1 MRYSAIVRA
10 VYSSVWAILPEK
22 LEAIAEFLHMKVAGG
37 TSAPEII
44 NAIRAENAA
53 AAARV
58 KSLATGKP
66 GSVAVLPLYGLIN
79 QRASGDFSGPSG
91 TSVQEF
97 TQQFRQAVND
107 PNVTAIVIDVD
118 SPGGTVSGVD
128 ELATEI
134 FNARKQKK
142 ITAVSNCLCASAAYY
157 LASQASEMVVSPSS
171 LTGSIGVYQLH
182 EDDSAALDNMGVK
195 FTFISAGKY
204 KTEGNSFQPLDDEAR
219 TAMQGVVD
227 DFYGMFTKAVA
238 RGRGVAVKSVVN
250 GFGQG
255 RCLTAQDAVKQG
267 LADRIATFDEVL
279 GKYGVKTSSSAS
291 ARAEGFSAKQQLER
305 ELAAKGESLVTGKL
319 VYAGVETDGTIVAKF
334 AADNDTVVD
343 DDDEMND
350 AECTCECDS
359 CQAGDCS
366 GCTHEGCDPDEENCE
381 GCGMASAAK
390 PDPDL
395 SKAQA
400 EARSRR
406 LRLAS
411 L

>member
-22 LEAIAEFLHMKVAGG
+22 LEAIAAFLQMKMEGHSA
-37 TSAPEII
+37 APEVIA
-44 NAIRAENAA
+44 AIRAENGI
-53 AAARV
+53 AAARL
-58 KSLATGKP
+58 KALSSGRP

-79 QRASGDFSGPSG
+79 QRVSGDVSGPSG

-128 ELATEI
+128 ELAAEI
-134 FNARKQKK
+134 YAARKQKK
-142 ITAVSNCLCASAAYY
+142 ITAVSNCLCASAAYW
-157 LASQASEMVVSPSS
+157 LASQASELCVSPSS

-182 EDDSAALDNMGVK
+182 EDDSSALDNMGVK

-219 TAMQGVVD
+219 AAMQDTVD
-227 DFYGMFTKAVA
+227 SFYSMFTKAVA
-238 RGRGVAVKSVVN
+238 RGRGVAVKAVVN

-267 LADRIATFDEVL
+267 LADRVATLDEVL
-279 GKYGVKTSSSAS
+279 GKYGVKQSAGTS
-291 ARAEGFSAKQQLER
+291 ARADLSGPAISAAGQEP
-305 ELAAKGESLVTGKL
+305 VT
-319 VYAGVETDGTIVAKF
+319 DQ
-334 AADNDTVVD
+334 
-343 DDDEMND
+343 DDEMSASGGCSCACDACKND
-350 AECTCECDS
+350 ACD
-359 CQAGDCS
+359 A
-366 GCTHEGCDPDEENCE
+366 CTHEACDAEAEGCQ
-381 GCGMASAAK
+381 GCGMSLAAK

-395 SKAQA
+395 SVAEA

-406 LRLAS
+406 LQLAKI
-411 L
+411 

>member
-1 MRYSAIVRA
+1 MRYPAIVRA

-22 LEAIAEFLHMKVAGG
+22 LEAITAFLQMKMEGHSA
-37 TSAPEII
+37 APEVIA
-44 NAIRAENAA
+44 AIRAENAA

-79 QRASGDFSGPSG
+79 QRVSGDVSGPSG

-128 ELATEI
+128 ELAAEI
-134 FNARKQKK
+134 HAARKQKK
-142 ITAVSNCLCASAAYY
+142 ITAVSNCLCASAAYW
-157 LASQASEMVVSPSS
+157 LASQASELCVSPSS

-182 EDDSAALDNMGVK
+182 EDDSSALDNMGVK

-219 TAMQGVVD
+219 TAMQSVVD

-238 RGRGVAVKSVVN
+238 RGRGVAVKAVVN

-267 LADRIATFDEVL
+267 LADRVATLDEVL
-279 GKYGVKTSSSAS
+279 GKYGVKQGSGINGQGS
-291 ARAEGFSAKQQLER
+291 ARASG
-305 ELAAKGESLVTGKL
+305 
-319 VYAGVETDGTIVAKF
+319 AGVPGLASETGGSPS
-334 AADNDTVVD
+334 AAGQEPVVD
-343 DDDEMND
+343 QDDELSEAGGCTCACDACQND
-350 AECTCECDS
+350 ACD
-359 CQAGDCS
+359 A
-366 GCTHEGCDPDEENCE
+366 CTHEGCDAEAEGCE

-395 SKAQA
+395 SKAEA
-400 EARSRR
+400 EARARR
-406 LRLAS
+406 LRLAK

>member
-22 LEAIAEFLHMKVAGG
+22 LEAIATFLNLKISGG
-37 TSAPEII
+37 SSAPEVLA
-44 NAIRAENAA
+44 AIRQENAA
-53 AAARV
+53 AASRV
-58 KSLATGKP
+58 KALSTGKP

-79 QRASGDFSGPSG
+79 QRNSGDFSGPSG

-142 ITAVSNCLCASAAYY
+142 ITAVSNCLCASGAYY

-195 FTFISAGKY
+195 FTFISAGKF
-204 KTEGNSFQPLDDEAR
+204 KTEGNRFQPLDDEAR
-219 TAMQGVVD
+219 TAMQSVVD
-227 DFYGMFTKAVA
+227 DFYNMFTKAVA
-238 RGRGVAVKSVVN
+238 RGRGASVKSVVN

-267 LADRIATFDEVL
+267 LADRVATFDEVL
-279 GKYGVKTSSSAS
+279 SKYGVSQSSSA
-291 ARAEGFSAKQQLER
+291 ARASASS
-305 ELAAKGESLVTGKL
+305 APM
-319 VYAGVETDGTIVAKF
+319 
-334 AADNDTVVD
+334 AADDTTVVD
-343 DDDEMND
+343 QDDEMSAD
-350 AECTCECDS
+350 VCSCECES
-359 CQAGDCS
+359 CQADDCS
-366 GCTHEGCDPDEENCE
+366 GCAHDGCDVDEEGCD
-381 GCGMASAAK
+381 GCGMASAVK
-390 PDPDL
+390 RDPDL
-395 SKAQA
+395 SKAEA
-400 EARSRR
+400 EARGRR
-406 LRLAS
+406 LRLAT

>member
-22 LEAIAEFLHMKVAGG
+22 LEAIAAFLQMKIEGHSA
-37 TSAPEII
+37 APEVIA
-44 NAIRAENAA
+44 AIRAENAI

-58 KSLATGKP
+58 KSLSTGKP
-66 GSVAVLPLYGLIN
+66 GSIAVLPLYGIIN
-79 QRASGDFSGPSG
+79 QRVSGDVSGPSG

-107 PNVTAIVIDVD
+107 PNVTAIIIDVD

-128 ELATEI
+128 ELAAEI
-134 FNARKQKK
+134 FAARKQKK

-157 LASQASEMVVSPSS
+157 LASQASEMCVSPSS

-238 RGRGVAVKSVVN
+238 RGRGVAVKAVVN

-279 GKYGVKTSSSAS
+279 GKYGVKQSSGAS
-291 ARAEGFSAKQQLER
+291 ARAGIELTPAQAAANPGFMATVAPGVIKITGQEP
-305 ELAAKGESLVTGKL
+305 VT
-319 VYAGVETDGTIVAKF
+319 DQ
-334 AADNDTVVD
+334 
-343 DDDEMND
+343 DDEMSASRCSCTCDACQND
-350 AECTCECDS
+350 ACD
-359 CQAGDCS
+359 A
-366 GCTHEGCDPDEENCE
+366 CTHEGCDMEAEGCE
-381 GCGMASAAK
+381 GCGMSSAAK

-395 SKAQA
+395 SKAEA
-400 EARSRR
+400 EARARR
-406 LRLAS
+406 LQLAKI
-411 L
+411 

>member
-22 LEAIAEFLHMKVAGG
+22 LEAIAAFLQMKIEGG
-37 TSAPEII
+37 ASSPEVIA
-44 NAIRAENAA
+44 AIRAENAI

-58 KSLATGKP
+58 KSLSTGKP
-66 GSVAVLPLYGLIN
+66 GSIAVLPLYGIIN

-107 PNVTAIVIDVD
+107 PNVTAIIIDVD

-128 ELATEI
+128 ELAAEI
-134 FNARKQKK
+134 YAARKQKK

-157 LASQASEMVVSPSS
+157 LASQASEMCVSPSS

-195 FTFISAGKY
+195 FTFIKAGKY

-219 TAMQGVVD
+219 TAIQSVVD
-227 DFYGMFTKAVA
+227 DFYSMFTKAVA
-238 RGRGVAVKSVVN
+238 RGRGVAVKAVVN

-279 GKYGVKTSSSAS
+279 GKYGVKQGSSTS
-291 ARAEGFSAKQQLER
+291 ARASALELTPAEARANPGFMASVAGI
-305 ELAAKGESLVTGKL
+305 AVKGNTEPVT
-319 VYAGVETDGTIVAKF
+319 DQ
-334 AADNDTVVD
+334 
-343 DDDEMND
+343 DDEMNAGGCTCACEACRAGNCDACTHDGCD
-350 AECTCECDS
+350 AE
-359 CQAGDCS
+359 A
-366 GCTHEGCDPDEENCE
+366 EGCQ
-381 GCGMASAAK
+381 GCGMAVTKEQVAAHFQEAIA
-390 PDPDL
+390 
-395 SKAQA
+395 SRTAFAEA
-400 EARSRR
+400 EARARR
-406 LRLAS
+406 LQLAKV
-411 L
+411 

>member
-22 LEAIAEFLHMKVAGG
+22 LEAIAAFLNMKLAGE
-37 TSAPEII
+37 SATPELIA
-44 NAIRAENAA
+44 AIRADNIA

-58 KSLATGKP
+58 KSLSNGKP
-66 GSVAVLPLYGLIN
+66 GSIAVLPLYGLIN
-79 QRASGDFSGPSG
+79 QRVSGDVSGPSG

-97 TQQFRQAVND
+97 TRQFRQVVND
-107 PNVTAIVIDVD
+107 PNVTAIIIDVD
-118 SPGGTVSGVD
+118 SPGGTISGVD

-134 FNARKQKK
+134 FNARKTKK

-157 LASQASEMVVSPSS
+157 LASQASEVCVSPSS
-171 LTGSIGVYQLH
+171 LTGSIGVYRLH

-238 RGRGVAVKSVVN
+238 RGRGVAVKAVVN

-267 LADRIATFDEVL
+267 LADRIASFDEVL
-279 GKYGVKTSSSAS
+279 GKYGVKQSSSAS
-291 ARAEGFSAKQQLER
+291 ARAAI
-305 ELAAKGESLVTGKL
+305 ELTPEQAAANPAFMATVAPGVIKITGQMPVT
-319 VYAGVETDGTIVAKF
+319 DQ
-334 AADNDTVVD
+334 
-343 DDDEMND
+343 DDEMSAGSCSCTCDACQND
-350 AECTCECDS
+350 ACD
-359 CQAGDCS
+359 A
-366 GCTHEGCDPDEENCE
+366 CTHEGCDAEAEGCE
-381 GCGMASAAK
+381 GCGMAAVAQ

-395 SKAQA
+395 SKAEA
-400 EARSRR
+400 EARARR
-406 LRLAS
+406 LTLAKV
-411 L
+411 

>member
-10 VYSSVWAILPEK
+10 VYSSVWAIQPEK
-22 LEAIAEFLHMKVAGG
+22 LEAIAAFLQMKIEGG
-37 TSAPEII
+37 SAAPEVIA
-44 NAIRAENAA
+44 AIRAENAV

-58 KSLATGKP
+58 KSLSTGKP
-66 GSVAVLPLYGLIN
+66 GSIAVLPLYGIIN

-107 PNVTAIVIDVD
+107 PNVTAIILDVD

-134 FNARKQKK
+134 YNARKQKK

-157 LASQASEMVVSPSS
+157 LASQANEMCVSPSS

-182 EDDSAALDNMGVK
+182 EDDSTALENLGVR

-227 DFYGMFTKAVA
+227 DFYGMFTKAIA
-238 RGRGVAVKSVVN
+238 RGRGVAVKAVVN

-267 LADRIATFDEVL
+267 LADRVATLDDVL
-279 GKYGVKTSSSAS
+279 AKYGVRPNGSA
-291 ARAEGFSAKQQLER
+291 AAELPGGLTRAQMIEANPGLVASVGEPALLA
-305 ELAAKGESLVTGKL
+305 ELAPKGDS
-319 VYAGVETDGTIVAKF
+319 TDCA
-334 AADNDTVVD
+334 
-343 DDDEMND
+343 
-350 AECTCECDS
+350 CECQS
-359 CQAGDCS
+359 CEAGDCS
-366 GCTHEGCDPDEENCE
+366 ACTHEACDPEAENCE
-381 GCGMASAAK
+381 GCGMVAAK
-390 PDPDL
+390 VTPDT
-395 SKAQA
+395 SSTAQADA
-400 EARSRR
+400 EARERR
-406 LRLAS
+406 LRLAA

>member
-22 LEAIAEFLHMKVAGG
+22 LEAIAAFLQMKIEGRASSSEVIA
-37 TSAPEII
+37 
-44 NAIRAENAA
+44 AIQAENAA

-58 KSLATGKP
+58 QSLSTGKP
-66 GSVAVLPLYGLIN
+66 GSVAVLPLYGIIN

-97 TQQFRQAVND
+97 TRQFRQAVND
-107 PNVTAIVIDVD
+107 PNVTSIVIDVD

-134 FNARKQKK
+134 YGARKQKK

-157 LASQASEMVVSPSS
+157 LASQANEVCVSPSS

-182 EDDSAALDNMGVK
+182 EDDSAALDNIGVK

-227 DFYGMFTKAVA
+227 DYYDLFTKAVA
-238 RGRGVAVKSVVN
+238 RGRGVAVKAVRN
-250 GFGQG
+250 GFGEG
-255 RCLTAQDAVKQG
+255 RSLTAQDAVKQG
-267 LADRIATFDEVL
+267 LADRVATLDDVL
-279 GKYGVKTSSSAS
+279 SKYGVKPGGTSAASENVGVMAASLGTEELSA
-291 ARAEGFSAKQQLER
+291 
-305 ELAAKGESLVTGKL
+305 
-319 VYAGVETDGTIVAKF
+319 
-334 AADNDTVVD
+334 D
-343 DDDEMND
+343 DS
-350 AECTCECDS
+350 ECSCECDP
-359 CQAGDCS
+359 CIAGDCAA
-366 GCTHEGCDPDEENCE
+366 CTHEGCDPEAENCV
-381 GCGMASAAK
+381 GCGMAEAAK
-390 PDPDL
+390 IAPDPT
-395 SKAQA
+395 AQA
-400 EARSRR
+400 AAEERGRR
-406 LRLAS
+406 LRLAA